1 MAGLTSNPD
10 PELEAPVNANI
21 APVRARDQFRA
32 VAEMRWRMFLSSL
45 RTRRGSFELG
55 ARIVMQGFFALIG
68 LGIGVGLGFGAWQVA
83 SHSSLRYLAV
93 FLWPVLIA
101 WQFIP
106 ITIASFQE
114 NADLSIFLRFPI
126 TFRSYAL
133 FYILFGLFDIGSI
146 VGGIALFGIWV
157 GVAISRPALIP
168 WLTPSL
174 ALFALFNIFLTRM
187 IFAWI
192 DRWLAQR
199 KTREILGGIFLFLM
213 LAAQFLNPAFHQG
226 GRYPGEIYR
235 AKIEQRIETLRR
247 VQGALPPGLAA
258 NAVAAGQEQKPLAAS
273 ANLLF
278 LACFTAAAGAILGIR
293 LRAEYRG
300 ENLGEAPSRTTKVN
314 PTRARKSLLEGSGP
328 VAAVIEKEIRY
339 LMRSGVMLY
348 GFLAPLVIVFLF
360 SNGSHAGRANGFN
373 GEYALPI
380 GVAYS
385 FLGLTRLI
393 YNSLG
398 AEGAGIQLYF
408 MSPTPFRKV
417 MLAKNITH
425 TMIFIAELILVC
437 IIVGFRVG
445 MPDQQ
450 ILILTVCW
458 IVFAV
463 PAQLAIGNIL
473 SITMAYRLNMTRM
486 SREQGAAGNS
496 LLGLLTEVLVFGAGV
511 VVYLP
516 LRATGHTNLAGPIL
530 LGLAA
535 CSIFFWLRIL
545 SNSARLVESRKETL
559 ITTLYRAA

>member
-1 MAGLTSNPD
+1 MAGLMSSVDAQMNANA
-10 PELEAPVNANI
+10 APVS
-21 APVRARDQFRA
+21 ARDQFRA
-32 VAEMRWRMFLSSL
+32 VAEMRWCMFLNSL
-45 RTRRGSFELG
+45 RTRRGCFELG

-68 LGIGVGLGFGAWQVA
+68 LGVGLGLGFGAWQVA
-83 SHSSLRYLAV
+83 SHTSLRYLAAL
-93 FLWPVLIA
+93 LWPVLIA

-114 NADLSIFLRFPI
+114 NADLSIFLRFPL
-126 TFRSYAL
+126 TFRSYSL
-133 FYILFGLFDIGSI
+133 FYVLFGLFDIGSI

-157 GVAISRPALIP
+157 GVSIARPGLIP
-168 WLTPSL
+168 WLTLAL

-213 LAAQFLNPAFHQG
+213 LAAQLLNPALHQG
-226 GRYPGEIYR
+226 TNYASEMNR
-235 AKIEQRIETLRR
+235 AKTMQRLHILKR
-247 VQGALPPGLAA
+247 VQSTLPPGLTADSL
-258 NAVAAGQEQKPLAAS
+258 AGAQERKPLVAS
-273 ANLLF
+273 ADLLF
-278 LACFTAAAGAILGIR
+278 LCCFTAAAGTILAIR

-300 ENLGEAPSRTTKVN
+300 ESLGEAPSRTTKVS
-314 PTRARKSLLEGSGP
+314 RARSQKNLLEGSGP
-328 VAAVIEKEIRY
+328 IAAVIEKEIRY
-339 LMRSGVMLY
+339 LLRSGVMLY
-348 GFLAPLVIVFLF
+348 GFLAPLIIVFLF
-360 SNGSHAGRANGFN
+360 SNGSRAGRANGFS

-380 GVAYS
+380 GVAYG

-425 TMIFIAELILVC
+425 TMIFVAELVLVC
-437 IIVGFRVG
+437 LIVGFRAG
-445 MPDQQ
+445 MPDPQ
-450 ILILTVCW
+450 ILVLTFCW

-473 SITMAYRLNMTRM
+473 SITMPYRLNMTRM

-496 LLGLLTEVLVFGAGV
+496 LLGLLTEILVFGAGV

-516 LRATGHTNLAGPIL
+516 LRATGHTDLAAPIL
-530 LGLAA
+530 LALAA
-535 CSIFFWLRIL
+535 CSILFWLRIL
-545 SNSARLVESRKETL
+545 SNSARMVENRKETL

>member
-1 MAGLTSNPD
+1 MAGLGSD
-10 PELEAPVNANI
+10 LDAGLNANVTPI
-21 APVRARDQFRA
+21 SARDQFRA
-32 VAEMRWRMFLSSL
+32 VAEMRWRMFLNSL

-68 LGIGVGLGFGAWQVA
+68 LGIGLGLGFGAWQVA
-83 SHSSLRYLAV
+83 SHGSLKYVAV

-114 NADLSIFLRFPI
+114 NADLSVFLRFPI
-126 TFRSYAL
+126 TFRSYAF
-133 FYILFGLFDIGSI
+133 FYILFGLFDIGSM
-146 VGGIALFGIWV
+146 VGGIALLGIWV
-157 GVAISRPALIP
+157 GVSVARPSIAL
-168 WLTPSL
+168 WLTVSL

-213 LAAQFLNPAFHQG
+213 LAAQLLNPAFHQNG
-226 GRYPGEIYR
+226 EYPGEIYR
-235 AKIEQRIETLRR
+235 TTIARRIQTLKS

-258 NAVAAGQEQKPLAAS
+258 NALAAAQQQEPLS
-273 ANLLF
+273 ACADLFF
-278 LACFTAAAGAILGIR
+278 LACFAAAAGSILGIR

-300 ENLGEAPSRTTKVN
+300 ENLGEAPSRAAKV
-314 PTRARKSLLEGSGP
+314 TRASSRKGLLEGSGP
-328 VAAVIEKEIRY
+328 IAAVIEKEIRY

-348 GFLAPLVIVFLF
+348 GFIAPLIIVFLF
-360 SNGSHAGRANGFN
+360 SNGSHAGRGNGFS

-385 FLGLTRLI
+385 FLGLTRFI

-398 AEGAGIQLYF
+398 AEGAGIQIYF

-425 TMIFIAELILVC
+425 TMIFLVELALVC
-437 IIVGFRVG
+437 LIVAFRAG
-445 MPDQQ
+445 IPGPQ
-450 ILILTVCW
+450 ILLVTICW
-458 IVFAV
+458 LAFAV

-496 LLGLLTEVLVFGAGV
+496 LLGLLTELVVFGAGV
-511 VVYLP
+511 AVYVP
-516 LRATGHTNLAGPIL
+516 LKVAGHANLAAPIL
-530 LGLAA
+530 LALAA
-535 CSIFFWLRIL
+535 CAIILWLRIL
-545 SNSARLVESRKETL
+545 ANSARMVENRKETL
-559 ITTLYRAA
+559 ITTLYRTA

>member
-1 MAGLTSNPD
+1 MAGLRSN
-10 PELEAPVNANI
+10 LESESETGTHAKIAPVNA
-21 APVRARDQFRA
+21 RAQFRA
-32 VAEMRWRMFLSSL
+32 VAQMRWRMFLNSL
-45 RTRRGSFELG
+45 RSRRGSFELG

-68 LGIGVGLGFGAWQVA
+68 LGVGVGLGFGAWQVA
-83 SHSSLRYLAV
+83 SHTSLRYLAA

-114 NADLSIFLRFPI
+114 NADLSIFLRFPL
-126 TFRSYAL
+126 TFRSYAF

-157 GVAISRPALIP
+157 GVSIARPGLIP
-168 WLTPSL
+168 WLTLAL

-213 LAAQFLNPAFHQG
+213 LAAQLLNPALHQG
-226 GRYPGEIYR
+226 GGYPGEIYR
-235 AKIEQRIETLRR
+235 TKIGQRIETLKR
-247 VQGALPPGLAA
+247 VQSALPPGLTA
-258 NAVAAGQEQKPLAAS
+258 NAVAAAQEQKPFAAF
-273 ANLLF
+273 ADLLF
-278 LACFTAAAGAILGIR
+278 LACFTAAGGSILAIR

-300 ENLGEAPSRTTKVN
+300 ENLGEAPSRTTKV
-314 PTRARKSLLEGSGP
+314 TRSRARKNLLEGSGP
-328 VAAVIEKEIRY
+328 IAAVIEKEIRY

-348 GFLAPLVIVFLF
+348 GFLAPLIIVFLF
-360 SNGSHAGRANGFN
+360 SNGSHAGRANGFS

-380 GVAYS
+380 GVAYG

-425 TMIFIAELILVC
+425 TIIFVAELALVC
-437 IIVGFRVG
+437 VIVGLRVG
-445 MPDQQ
+445 MPDPQ
-450 ILILTVCW
+450 IVMLTFCW
-458 IVFAV
+458 LAFAV

-496 LLGLLTEVLVFGAGV
+496 LLGLLTELVVFAAGV
-511 VVYLP
+511 AVYLP
-516 LRATGHTNLAGPIL
+516 LRATGHTDLAAPIL
-530 LGLAA
+530 LALAA
-535 CSIFFWLRIL
+535 FSVLFWLRIL
-545 SNSARLVESRKETL
+545 SNSARMVENRKEML
-559 ITTLYRAA
+559 INTVYRAV